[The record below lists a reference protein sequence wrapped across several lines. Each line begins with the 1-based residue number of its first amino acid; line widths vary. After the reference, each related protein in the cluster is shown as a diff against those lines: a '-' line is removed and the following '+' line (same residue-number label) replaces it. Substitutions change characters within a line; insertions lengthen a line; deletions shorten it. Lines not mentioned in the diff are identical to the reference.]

1 MATLDNGFL
10 KLKRGK
16 KKTIGASINRN
27 AKLLMVIVAASHKY
41 EIDAKEA
48 RSSCS
53 VLGVGRVERGLF
65 LKMKIITAIL
75 KFPDY

>member
-1 MATLDNGFL
+1 ME
-10 KLKRGK
+10 K
-16 KKTIGASINRN
+16 KIGASVNRN

-41 EIDAKEA
+41 EIDAKG
-48 RSSCS
+48 SPFFMFSTQ
-53 VLGVGRVERGLF
+53 GREGRGGLF